1 MKQERIKYKD
11 IMSLGFKEE
20 KQSDSVYFDEY
31 GFDWCI
37 IEKKLTSKIYLNWKK
52 ETQFCEIIR
61 LGKGKDASIMRRKPV
76 KNLAQLKEIVD
87 FFCDKDENITT
98 YTYTA

>member
-1 MKQERIKYKD
+1 MKQEKIKYKD
-11 IMSLGFKEE
+11 IMSLGFTEE
-20 KQSDSVYFDEY
+20 KQFDEVYFDEY

-61 LGKGKDASIMRRKPV
+61 LGKGKDASIMKRKPI
-76 KNLAQLKEIVD
+76 KNLDELKEVVD
-87 FFCDKDENITT
+87 FFSDKDENTTT
-98 YTYTA
+98 YTYMA